1 MGSTS
6 HLAADLH
13 HRRMQAVEQLRSLVT
28 AASTRQNGVFSGEQ
42 ERQYTALNADIDI
55 LGNRIDEL
63 ISLEKR
69 NHELD
74 TQREKFARILH
85 SDDFDRGPKRSIVLD
100 ALRGEGPKVFSA
112 DFRHLSHKVEPD
124 GRLTI
129 ESWDL
134 SKASNAA
141 GAFTVPAD
149 FLEELFR
156 HLVENSGIRAAGARQ
171 LTTDDGRSMPI
182 PKTLTHGGAAAV
194 AENNPIAESD
204 PTFGQAVLTAWK
216 FGQLIQVS
224 NELAVDTGVD
234 LDGYLADSAG
244 SNLGLASGA
253 EYILGDGTTEPDG
266 VAVSPS
272 VGVTGAA
279 GTGLTVKGDD
289 LIDLYHSIVSGYRN
303 VSSWLMRDVTLAFIR
318 KIKTG
323 VASSVEYLWQPGLA
337 AGAPDTILGRPI
349 FTDPA
354 MPAMAINAYS
364 ILFGDFA
371 RHYVIRDVVGVRF
384 EVSQD
389 YAFNTDQITFR
400 ALLRTDGKR
409 VDLTA
414 VKAYRN
420 GAS

>member
-1 MGSTS
+1 M
-6 HLAADLH
+6 
-13 HRRMQAVEQLRSLVT
+13 
-28 AASTRQNGVFSGEQ
+28 
-42 ERQYTALNADIDI
+42 
-55 LGNRIDEL
+55 
-63 ISLEKR
+63 
-69 NHELD
+69 
-74 TQREKFARILH
+74 
-85 SDDFDRGPKRSIVLD
+85 
-100 ALRGEGPKVFSA
+100 FSA

-194 AENNPIAESD
+194 AENNPIRGVRSD
-204 PTFGQAVLTAWK
+204 VRSGRAHRMEV
-216 FGQLIQVS
+216 GQLIQVS

-354 MPAMAINAYS
+354 MPAMGSTPTRSCSGTSLA
-364 ILFGDFA
+364 
-371 RHYVIRDVVGVRF
+371 
-384 EVSQD
+384 
-389 YAFNTDQITFR
+389 TT
-400 ALLRTDGKR
+400 
-409 VDLTA
+409 
-414 VKAYRN
+414 
-420 GAS
+420 